1 MMVSLTS
8 KESPAPATTTPSV
21 IGAATSPIAG
31 ATSTAAPYD
40 DNDDHNTPDNNHD
53 HHDDDHNNDD
63 HHDAADNHHDPTDD
77 DHHDPAPLDVHTAP
91 RDHHPGTAP
100 DPDRSAQLSTP
111 RDNGL
116 SGTFD
121 GIASAITAVTQSL
134 SAGGAVKVLIS
145 GTAGSGKTSVLTRVR
160 EALSKAGSPA
170 VNHVPETLSGGNIG
184 PFVIDDADSLTDRQL
199 DTLRAVVENDPAAV
213 VVVAATPR
221 RNSALRALFQALE
234 RESPSITLD
243 PVNAGDIA
251 RLVPRSAALAEEIAA
266 ATGGVLA
273 LTAAA
278 IDHLGDPYPLESA
291 LRAID
296 SRIDETLRRLS
307 QSAQSVVLL
316 MSLDAGIG
324 ASDIAAALAL
334 SDAEELVDEA
344 LASGLV
350 AGPGHVA
357 FAARVHG
364 CAARLLGAARHLD
377 LERSLLRTQLE
388 IGSVSTD
395 LALALVAH
403 GLRDRDIA
411 ALLSDWA
418 TTESDPLSAAD
429 LYRAALAAGVRIAA
443 AIACHNG
450 DSGQAA
456 ALYSWL
462 GADMDGLTALTAAP
476 VFVGTGQLVSARKSL
491 EDNASAPP
499 TTSATAMRNAALGVI
514 ATAALAALTML
525 HSGDTT
531 RARSIL
537 TDAIRTDR
545 PHDVFGVRHRLLVA
559 WIAMLSGDLA
569 GATQWLPGAEAE
581 LSRRDR
587 LFAESLRTGIARR
600 HGDTGPLR
608 QHWQASMD
616 ALSAYSID
624 VYTLLPVGELWVAA
638 ARLRTLDA
646 MAHHVDRAFAVLAQ
660 LGDPIAW
667 SAPLRWAGVHAAILT
682 NSPESLAPHG
692 QALAAAAGS
701 SPYARALATAGRTWL
716 RVLANQVDGA
726 EVDSAARMLTDTGLG
741 WDATRLASQAAL
753 HANDPKVAAA
763 MLALARDLRT
773 PSAATDGSDG
783 KSPPTS
789 AAHSPASTRLSDR
802 EREVAELLLRGL
814 PYRDIGAQ
822 LFISA
827 KTVEHHV
834 ARIRRRLGAE
844 SRSDM
849 FSMLRAILAS

>member
-1 MMVSLTS
+1 M
-8 KESPAPATTTPSV
+8 
-21 IGAATSPIAG
+21 
-31 ATSTAAPYD
+31 
-40 DNDDHNTPDNNHD
+40 
-53 HHDDDHNNDD
+53 
-63 HHDAADNHHDPTDD
+63 
-77 DHHDPAPLDVHTAP
+77 
-91 RDHHPGTAP
+91 
-100 DPDRSAQLSTP
+100 
-111 RDNGL
+111 
-116 SGTFD
+116 
-121 GIASAITAVTQSL
+121 

-170 VNHVPETLSGGNIG
+170 VNHVPETVSGGNIG

-251 RLVPRSAALAEEIAA
+251 RLVPRSAALADEIAA
-266 ATGGVLA
+266 ASGGVLA

-316 MSLDAGIG
+316 MSLDSGIG

-334 SDAEELVDEA
+334 SDAEDLVDEA

-350 AGPGHVA
+350 PGPGHVA

-403 GLRDRDIA
+403 GLRDRNIA

-429 LYRAALAAGVRIAA
+429 LYRAALAAGAEPGPLRIPLAESLARTGDLAAAAAQADEVLTSTDSGQRAAAVRIAA

-456 ALYSWL
+456 ALYNWL

-491 EDNASAPP
+491 EDNVTAPP

-514 ATAALAALTML
+514 ASVEGRSQEALSLLGQAVTQQPSTSAFTPDSTAALAALTML

-569 GATQWLPGAEAE
+569 GATQQLPGAEAE

-682 NSPESLAPHG
+682 NSPENLAPHG

-773 PSAATDGSDG
+773 PSAATDGPDG
-783 KSPPTS
+783 NSPPTS

-849 FSMLRAILAS
+849 FSMLRAILAP

>member
-1 MMVSLTS
+1 M
-8 KESPAPATTTPSV
+8 A
-21 IGAATSPIAG
+21 
-31 ATSTAAPYD
+31 
-40 DNDDHNTPDNNHD
+40 
-53 HHDDDHNNDD
+53 
-63 HHDAADNHHDPTDD
+63 
-77 DHHDPAPLDVHTAP
+77 
-91 RDHHPGTAP
+91 
-100 DPDRSAQLSTP
+100 
-111 RDNGL
+111 
-116 SGTFD
+116 
-121 GIASAITAVTQSL
+121 L
-134 SAGGAVKVLIS
+134 SAGGTVKVLIT

-160 EALSKAGSPA
+160 DALSTAGTPP
-170 VNHVPETLSGGNIG
+170 VNHVPETLPSGNAG
-184 PFVIDDADSLTDRQL
+184 PFVIDDAESLTDRQL
-199 DTLRAVVENDPAAV
+199 DTLRGVVENDPAAI
-213 VVVAATPR
+213 VVVAASPR
-221 RNSALRALFQALE
+221 RNPALRALFQTLE
-234 RESPSITLD
+234 RESPSIALH

-251 RLVPRSAALAEEIAA
+251 RLSPRSSVLSDEIAS
-266 ATGGVLA
+266 ATGGVPALA
-273 LTAAA
+273 AAA
-278 IDHLGDPYPLESA
+278 IDHLGEVDPLGSA

-296 SRIDETLRRLS
+296 SRIDEQLRRLS
-307 QSAQSVVLL
+307 PLAQAAVLL

-324 ASDIAAALAL
+324 ASDIAVALAL
-334 SDAEELVDEA
+334 SDAEDLLDEA
-344 LASGLV
+344 LASGLIPS
-350 AGPGHVA
+350 PGQIA

-377 LERSLLRTQLE
+377 LERSLLRTQLD
-388 IGSVSTD
+388 IGSVSID

-403 GLRDRDIA
+403 GLRDPEIA
-411 ALLSDWA
+411 RLLSEWA
-418 TTESDPLSAAD
+418 AAESDPLGASD
-429 LYRAALAAGVRIAA
+429 LYQAALSAGAEPGPLRVPLAESLARSGDLAAAAAQLDEVLTSTDPGHRAAAVRIAA

-456 ALYSWL
+456 ALYDWL
-462 GADMDGLTALTAAP
+462 GSDMDGLTALSAAP
-476 VFVGTGQLVSARKSL
+476 IFVGTGQLARARKSL
-491 EDNASAPP
+491 EDNTGAPP
-499 TTSATAMRNAALGVI
+499 TTSATATRNAALGVI
-514 ATAALAALTML
+514 ASVEGRSQEALSLLGQAVTQQPSTSSFTPDSTVALAALTML
-525 HSGDTT
+525 HGGEVA

-537 TDAIRTDR
+537 TDAVRTDR
-545 PHDVFGVRHRLLVA
+545 PHDAFGVRHRLLVA
-559 WIAMLSGDLA
+559 WIAMLSGDLT
-569 GATQWLPGAEAE
+569 GATQWLPGTDAE

-587 LFAESLRTGIARR
+587 LFSESLRTGIARR

-624 VYTLLPVGELWVAA
+624 LYTLLPVGELWVAA

-646 MAHHVDRAFAVLAQ
+646 MAHHVDRAFSVLAH

-682 NSPESLAPHG
+682 NSPENLAPHG

-701 SPYARALATAGRTWL
+701 STYARTLATAGRTWL

-726 EVDSAARMLTDTGLG
+726 EVDSAARMLADTGLG

-763 MLALARDLRT
+763 MLALARDLRA
-773 PSAATDGSDG
+773 PSATTDSRDG
-783 KSPPTS
+783 TTQPSS
-789 AAHSPASTRLSDR
+789 APDSPASGLDPLRASGSSIRLSDR

-849 FSMLRAILAS
+849 FSMLRTIVNSN

>member
-1 MMVSLTS
+1 M
-8 KESPAPATTTPSV
+8 
-21 IGAATSPIAG
+21 
-31 ATSTAAPYD
+31 
-40 DNDDHNTPDNNHD
+40 
-53 HHDDDHNNDD
+53 
-63 HHDAADNHHDPTDD
+63 
-77 DHHDPAPLDVHTAP
+77 
-91 RDHHPGTAP
+91 
-100 DPDRSAQLSTP
+100 
-111 RDNGL
+111 

-121 GIASAITAVTQSL
+121 GIASAITAITGPL
-134 SAGGAVKVLIS
+134 SAGRAVKVLVN
-145 GTAGSGKTSVLTRVR
+145 GTAGSGKTFVLSRIR
-160 EALSKAGSPA
+160 EALGSVGTPA
-170 VNHVPETLSGGNIG
+170 VNHVPETAPGPNTG

-199 DTLRAVVENDPAAV
+199 ETLRAVVENDPAAI
-213 VVVAATPR
+213 VVVAAAPR
-221 RNSALRALFQALE
+221 RNPALRALFQALE
-234 RESPSITLD
+234 RESPAITLD
-243 PVNAGDIA
+243 SINATDIG
-251 RLVPRSAALAEEIAA
+251 RMWPRAAPFAEQIAA
-266 ATGGVLA
+266 ASGGVLA

-278 IDHLGDPYPLESA
+278 VERLGDPDPLQSA

-296 SRIDETLRRLS
+296 SRIDELLRRLPPM
-307 QSAQSVVLL
+307 AQAAVLL
-316 MSLDAGIG
+316 MSLNPCIG
-324 ASDIAAALAL
+324 ASDVAAALAL
-334 SDAEELVDEA
+334 PDAADLVDEA
-344 LASGLV
+344 LASGLI

-388 IGSVSTD
+388 MGSVSAD

-403 GLRDRDIA
+403 GLRDLEVAR
-411 ALLSDWA
+411 LLSNWA

-429 LYRAALAAGVRIAA
+429 LYRAALTAGAEPDPIRVPLAESLARAGDLAAAAAQADEVLASTDPAQRTAGVRVAA

-456 ALYSWL
+456 ALYSWP
-462 GADMDGLTALTAAP
+462 GADMDGLTALSASP
-476 VFVGTGQLVSARKSL
+476 VFVGTGQLAKGRKSL
-491 EDNASAPP
+491 EDNVGAPP
-499 TTSATAMRNAALGVI
+499 TTSATAQRNAALGVI
-514 ATAALAALTML
+514 ASVEGRDQEALSLLGQAVTQQPSTSSFIPDSTVALAALTML
-525 HSGDTT
+525 HSGDTA

-537 TDAIRTDR
+537 TGAIRADR
-545 PHDVFGVRHRLLVA
+545 RHDVFGVRHRLLAA
-559 WIAMLSGDLA
+559 WIAMLSGDLS
-569 GATQWLPGAEAE
+569 GAVQWLPGAQVE

-624 VYTLLPVGELWVAA
+624 LYTLLPVGELWVAA
-638 ARLRTLDA
+638 ARLRTLDV
-646 MAHHVDRAFAVLAQ
+646 MTHHLDRAFAVLAH

-682 NSPESLAPHG
+682 NSPENLAPHG
-692 QALAAAAGS
+692 QALAAGAGS
-701 SPYARALATAGRTWL
+701 STYARILATAGRTWL
-716 RVLANQVDGA
+716 RVLANHVDGE
-726 EVDSAARMLTDTGLG
+726 EVDSAARMLADTGLG

-753 HANDPKVAAA
+753 HANDPKVAAS
-763 MLALARDLRT
+763 MLALARDLRS
-773 PSAATDGSDG
+773 PSAAADGESTP
-783 KSPPTS
+783 SS
-789 AAHSPASTRLSDR
+789 AVHSPTSTRLSER

-849 FSMLRAILAS
+849 FSMLRAILTP